1 MRLGVRLVQERFGAE
16 HAIIGQGRIS
26 QEHAVAADK
35 TIIAHANRMR
45 DLAILRDVDGVRN
58 ELGLKSGDDGEA
70 TDGDGIGAI
79 EEMAM
84 SDGGMFA
91 YDQLGPAFCLTG
103 EMTRIA
109 QRKAGNPIPAADRRV
124 SFQMQQA
131 KILCHGKMTN
141 AGVLFHDQ
149 TRRQNPGQTNVS
161 SGMNLKTK
169 LLLQKR
175 APHLPRQQQRNEL
188 EKILHAAI
196 PNPR

>member
-58 ELGLKSGDDGEA
+58 ELGLKSGNGGEA
-70 TDGDGIGAI
+70 ADGDGIGTI

-91 YDQLGPAFCLTG
+91 
-103 EMTRIA
+103 
-109 QRKAGNPIPAADRRV
+109 
-124 SFQMQQA
+124 
-131 KILCHGKMTN
+131 
-141 AGVLFHDQ
+141 HD
-149 TRRQNPGQTNVS
+149 
-161 SGMNLKTK
+161 
-169 LLLQKR
+169 
-175 APHLPRQQQRNEL
+175 
-188 EKILHAAI
+188 
-196 PNPR
+196 